1 MKRTALRLTAALVLV
16 GALTGCATAT
26 VGTPFP
32 ANNVGLLR
40 TGVSTTEDARGLLGQ
55 PWQVQTLANGEQV
68 HIWQYIRSDATSG
81 IVTMNVKTSTQ
92 QAALVFGPDNRLARV
107 QNLINVPAPI
117 AAVATTAPGAQRIP
131 KWEAVPTR
139 PAGQPAA
146 QEAKTKEQQL
156 QELQNT
162 PGLSYEEYTRRYKAI
177 EAQ

>member
-1 MKRTALRLTAALVLV
+1 MKRTALRLTAALAFV

-32 ANNVGLLR
+32 ANNVGQLR
-40 TGVSTTEDARGLLGQ
+40 TGVSTTEDARSLLGQ

-117 AAVATTAPGAQRIP
+117 AAVP
-131 KWEAVPTR
+131 
-139 PAGQPAA
+139 QPAA
-146 QEAKTKEQQL
+146 LTTAGPASPPSGMSREQQL
-156 QELQNT
+156 QDLQNT
-162 PGLSYEEYTRRYKAI
+162 QGLSYEEYKRRYQMI
-177 EAQ
+177 IGQ

>member
-16 GALTGCATAT
+16 GALAGCATAT

-40 TGVSTTEDARGLLGQ
+40 TGVSTTEDARSLLGQ

-117 AAVATTAPGAQRIP
+117 AAVA
-131 KWEAVPTR
+131 
-139 PAGQPAA
+139 QPAA
-146 QEAKTKEQQL
+146 LTTAVPVNAAGMNREQQL
-156 QELQNT
+156 QDLQNT
-162 PGLSYEEYTRRYKAI
+162 QGLSYEEYKRRYQMI
-177 EAQ
+177 MGVE